1 MLHEDITEN
10 LTIGCTIKNK
20 FCDIYG
26 TNTKWQRLDL
36 SNKKRN
42 ELYIVEFLQP
52 LKINSGT
59 YSINV
64 GLVIV
69 RSNTEIEVLDRRY
82 DCLIFRVGKR
92 DPMVGIIDLESSVKE
107 IQI

>member
-1 MLHEDITEN
+1 MLEN
-10 LTIGCTIKNK
+10 LTIGCTLKNK
-20 FCDIYG
+20 YCDIYG

-36 SNKKRN
+36 SNKKRDRH
-42 ELYIVEFLQP
+42 YIVEFSQT

-59 YSINV
+59 YSINA

-69 RSNTEIEVLDRRY
+69 HSNTEIEVLDRRY
-82 DCLIFRVGKR
+82 DCLIFRVEKR
-92 DPMVGIIDLESSVKE
+92 DPMVGIIDLESAVKE